1 MDETTNNNQTN
12 APASSE
18 VNGENNED
26 SSLLAKDTIPENDT
40 TANGIH
46 NNDDIIEVTEEDEND
61 APPPRL
67 EDDNDDDSAVEILD
81 AVAFREQQQA
91 TAAAAAS
98 TALDEGE
105 DSDEELR
112 CVGTANETK
121 LPHNRQDCLEFRYN
135 NSNNDTNSTC
145 CAETTLE
152 NAKFCQLCYC
162 YVCDKPASECTDWY
176 LGGKGFIYKD
186 GNGGPPEDQKQ
197 SATDD
202 EEEGAE
208 NTTLRQYKNHCNATD
223 KGSSKNLWKNMRTAI
238 KNGQDPSTVTGDAMA
253 SNPDDSLAQYMA
265 RYTVP
270 AAAAM
275 DAMLSGTAEHVRQR
289 QRERHR
295 HRAHATG
302 RGGAYQRRTAAG
314 DGGEGNYSSIYGS
327 VSMDAANAMDFSST
341 TTTASRAPRQE
352 RRRRTR
358 PAGSN
363 NEQRSRHSSHRD
375 RMRTQAILE
384 DLYS

>member
-135 NSNNDTNSTC
+135 NSNNNTNLD
-145 CAETTLE
+145 AVLL
-152 NAKFCQLCYC
+152 QLFFLKQHWKMQSSVNYAIAMS
-162 YVCDKPASECTDWY
+162 VT
-176 LGGKGFIYKD
+176 
-186 GNGGPPEDQKQ
+186 NPPLNVLIGILVERALFTKMGMEVHPK
-197 SATDD
+197 T
-202 EEEGAE
+202 
-208 NTTLRQYKNHCNATD
+208 K
-223 KGSSKNLWKNMRTAI
+223 
-238 KNGQDPSTVTGDAMA
+238 
-253 SNPDDSLAQYMA
+253 SNPQQTTKKKEQRILLYGN
-265 RYTVP
+265 TKIT
-270 AAAAM
+270 AM
-275 DAMLSGTAEHVRQR
+275 PLI
-289 QRERHR
+289 RERQK
-295 HRAHATG
+295 TCG
-302 RGGAYQRRTAAG
+302 KT
-314 DGGEGNYSSIYGS
+314 
-327 VSMDAANAMDFSST
+327 
-341 TTTASRAPRQE
+341 
-352 RRRRTR
+352 
-358 PAGSN
+358 
-363 NEQRSRHSSHRD
+363 
-375 RMRTQAILE
+375 
-384 DLYS
+384 